1 MSKKSTGLQSWGEIN
16 IASASKLGQHNKKQI
31 LIWRTPVSAPRLN
44 ASVFGRSQGGEM
56 APTFLLY
63 HGYTRHMDWE
73 MFWTSLA
80 GDEFVVGQMVLNCW
94 KNISPAYISC
104 TNTGKIRACPWQER
118 GEWDAL
124 QWLWFSGY
132 SQRIHKAGEEIPAAP
147 EQQWPQ
153 VCPSPCGQSDQNCGV
168 LASSLPL
175 TQKSKQKGRRN
186 EKWWDLWTTGTHHK
200 ELQRYSSCFLW
211 TGNDWV
217 LLRNVGSRN
226 TQTSIWLGL
235 CSEKNRAEG
244 GKWSF
249 HFSQTRFHSI
259 TEWFGFNR
267 TLKIILFHLLPW
279 IGTLSTRPGCS

>member
-16 IASASKLGQHNKKQI
+16 IPSASKLGQHNKKQI

-44 ASVFGRSQGGEM
+44 ASMFGRSQGGEM

-124 QWLWFSGY
+124 QWLWFSGC
-132 SQRIHKAGEEIPAAP
+132 SQRIHKA
-147 EQQWPQ
+147 
-153 VCPSPCGQSDQNCGV
+153 GV

-175 TQKSKQKGRRN
+175 TQKCKQKGRRN
-186 EKWWDLWTTGTHHK
+186 EKWRDLWTTGTQHK
-200 ELQRYSSCFLW
+200 ELWPYLSCFLW
-211 TGNDWV
+211 AGNDWV
-217 LLRNVGSRN
+217 LLRNVGSRT
-226 TQTSIWLGL
+226 TQTSIWFGL
-235 CSEKNRAEG
+235 CSGKNRAEG
-244 GKWSF
+244 GKWIF
-249 HFSQTRFHSI
+249 HFSQTHFHSI
-259 TEWFGFNR
+259 TKWFGFNR